1 MAQIQAPYTFVTG
14 DQVTASN
21 LNAHTN
27 SAILLPGF
35 ITDQPDIAANTVA
48 AGDSIALHDLSALT
62 LKEATVGDLLNS
74 GLSITT
80 GAIAGVTG
88 ANLVIT
94 PAATFALS
102 VAGNLST
109 TANFSVTGTST
120 LTGNVTASGTLTVTG
135 NAAFNSVEA
144 VKIPVGT
151 TVQRPASPVAG
162 QFRYNSTLDET
173 EVYNGTL
180 WKAVG
185 GGPFDATG
193 GGITTV
199 DGYKIHTF
207 IVSGTFTPDLTKE
220 GKIEVL
226 VVGGGGGGAYY
237 NPHGGGGGG
246 GDVIHDIINIPKGT
260 TPITI
265 TVGSGGA
272 VGANGTA
279 STFGLGPIT
288 ANAGTAG
295 SGYSGGTSGSGLGGL
310 SGSFGSGGGGGGGA
324 RTPAESLFK
333 GGGAGGAGYG
343 STIEGTL
350 KVYGGGGG
358 GAGSTYGGSP
368 ANTNY
373 FGLGLDG
380 GGRGAFNGGGASMA
394 SINSGGG
401 GGGGNGYNGYGAS
414 AGADGV
420 IVIRYRVS

>member
-1 MAQIQAPYTFVTG
+1 MAQISPPVVFTPG
-14 DQVTASN
+14 QVLTASA
-21 LNAHTN
+21 LNAHVS
-27 SAILLPGF
+27 SASLLPGAV
-35 ITDQPDIAANTVA
+35 TDQTNLTANTVA
-48 AGDSIALHDLSALT
+48 VGDSVIIHDLSDLA

-80 GAIAGVTG
+80 GAIAGNTG

-109 TANFSVTGTST
+109 TANFSVAGTST

-193 GGITTV
+193 GGVTTV

-207 IVSGTFTPDLTKE
+207 IVSGTFTPSLTKE

-226 VVGGGGGGAYY
+226 VVGAGGGGSAFS
-237 NPHGGGGGG
+237 PHGGGGGG
-246 GDVIHDIINIPKGT
+246 GNVIYDIIDIPKGT
-260 TPITI
+260 APITI
-265 TVGSGGA
+265 TVGSGGS

-279 STFGLGPIT
+279 STFGLGPVT
-288 ANAGTAG
+288 ANGGQAGG
-295 SGYSGGTSGSGLGGL
+295 GYNGGTSGSGIAGGGGAF
-310 SGSFGSGGGGGGGA
+310 SGSGGGAGA
-324 RTPAESLFK
+324 QATQTFK
-333 GGGAGGAGYG
+333 WTDAGGVGGQGYG
-343 STIEGTL
+343 SSITGTL
-350 KVYGGGGG
+350 SVYGGGGG
-358 GAGSTYGGSP
+358 GGHSGSGKASAPGIYGG
-368 ANTNY
+368 
-373 FGLGLDG
+373 G
-380 GGRGAFNGGGASMA
+380 GQGGMA
-394 SINSGGG
+394 AINSGGG
-401 GGGGNGYNGYGAS
+401 GGGAPGAT
-414 AGADGV
+414 AGADGIV
-420 IVIRYRVS
+420 VIRYRVS